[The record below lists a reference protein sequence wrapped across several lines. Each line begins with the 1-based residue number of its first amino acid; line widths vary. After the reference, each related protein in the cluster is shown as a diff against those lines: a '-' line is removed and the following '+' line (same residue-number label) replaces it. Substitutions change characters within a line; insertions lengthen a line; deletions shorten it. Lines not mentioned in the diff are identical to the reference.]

1 MREMNEH
8 IEALIARY
16 LSGEALPEEAM
27 ELEEWKQQHPDNL
40 KHWEKSQQAYF
51 LVRGEQ
57 NISVDAAAMYRNVL
71 AQLDVQ
77 KEGKVLPIDFR
88 RYFTPLRIAAV
99 LVVLITGG
107 LLLSRLSKQGS
118 SIDIALN
125 GGENGLSKTL
135 DDGTQVELDKNSS
148 LTLLAGYNG
157 KQRRIKLTGKATFKV
172 EHDAGKP
179 FIVEAGGVLI
189 QDIGTV
195 FEVKAQPDEDTVEVW
210 VTEGIVEMF
219 TENDTLRLTQN
230 QRGYYVPALN
240 KIYDER
246 LLQQAIEDNSR
257 IFHFSN
263 TTLGEVIQQLNAVY
277 PTPIR
282 LSNAALERCRIT
294 VDFTNEPQEV
304 VVEIIAETLGLQ
316 VESTHGKYTLKGEA
330 CNP

>member
-1 MREMNEH
+1 MMEVNEH

-16 LSGEALPEEAM
+16 LSGEALPEEAI
-27 ELEEWKQQHPDNL
+27 ELEEWKQQHPDNM
-40 KHWEKSQQAYF
+40 KYWEKSQQAYF
-51 LVRGEQ
+51 LLSGQQ
-57 NISVDAAAMYRNVL
+57 NISVDAAVMYRNVL
-71 AQLDVQ
+71 ARLDVQ

-88 RYFTPLRIAAV
+88 RYFTPQRVAAV
-99 LVVLITGG
+99 LLILITGG
-107 LLLSRLSKQGS
+107 LLLSRLSKPGS
-118 SIDIALN
+118 STDIALN
-125 GGENGLSKTL
+125 GGENGISKTL

-157 KQRRIKLTGKATFKV
+157 KQRRIKLSGRATFKV

-179 FIVEAGGVLI
+179 FLVEAGGVFI

-210 VTEGIVEMF
+210 VTEGIIEMF

-230 QRGYYVPALN
+230 QRGFYIPALN
-240 KIYDER
+240 KMYDER

-257 IFHFSN
+257 IFHFNN

-294 VDFTNEPQEV
+294 VDFTNEPQDV

-316 VESTHGKYTLKGEA
+316 VESAHGKYTLKGEA

>member
-1 MREMNEH
+1 V
-8 IEALIARY
+8 
-16 LSGEALPEEAM
+16 
-27 ELEEWKQQHPDNL
+27 KT
-40 KHWEKSQQAYF
+40 AY
-51 LVRGEQ
+51 
-57 NISVDAAAMYRNVL
+57 
-71 AQLDVQ
+71 
-77 KEGKVLPIDFR
+77 
-88 RYFTPLRIAAV
+88 
-99 LVVLITGG
+99 
-107 LLLSRLSKQGS
+107 
-118 SIDIALN
+118 
-125 GGENGLSKTL
+125 SKTL

-157 KQRRIKLTGKATFKV
+157 KQRRIKLNGKATFKV

-189 QDIGTV
+189 QDIGTA

-316 VESTHGKYTLKGEA
+316 VERTHGKYTLKGEA

>member
-1 MREMNEH
+1 MREVNEH
-8 IEALIARY
+8 IETLIARY

-40 KHWEKSQQAYF
+40 KHWKKSQQAYF
-51 LVRGEQ
+51 LVSGKQ
-57 NISVDAAAMYRNVL
+57 NVPVDVSAIYRNVL
-71 AQLDVQ
+71 AQLDTE
-77 KEGKVLPIDFR
+77 KSGKVVTVDFR

-99 LVVLITGG
+99 LVVMITGG
-107 LLLSRLSKQGS
+107 LLLSRMSKQGS
-118 SIDIALN
+118 TADATFN
-125 GGENGLSKTL
+125 GGESGLTKTL

-148 LTLLAGYNG
+148 LILLAGYNG
-157 KQRRIKLTGKATFKV
+157 KQRRIKLIGKATFKV

-189 QDIGTV
+189 QDIGTA
-195 FEVKAQPDEDTVEVW
+195 FEVRAQPDEDTVEVW

-219 TENDTLRLTQN
+219 TENDTLRLMQN
-230 QRGYYVPALN
+230 QRGYYVPDLN

-246 LLQQAIEDNSR
+246 LLQQTIEDNSR

-277 PTPIR
+277 PTPIS
-282 LSNAALERCRIT
+282 LSNSALERCRIT
-294 VDFTNEPQEV
+294 VDFINEPQEV

-316 VESTHGKYTLKGEA
+316 VDSATGKYTLKGES